1 MNTKSWL
8 LIVSMMLM
16 VACHKGGNAQVA
28 NIPMVKIDTVGTT
41 TGESTL
47 QFPGKVVASQ
57 QVNASFRVA
66 GTLKR
71 VCVEEGS
78 RVKAGQLLA
87 EMDAT
92 DYKVQL
98 EATEAE
104 YAQVKA
110 EAELKVVWYDGGLMP
125 PRPVEQQFRTDFLP
139 KHRWRQQ

>member
-28 NIPMVKIDTVGTT
+28 DIPMVKIDTVGTT

-87 EMDAT
+87 EMDTAILFIRNGRIVNNNH
-92 DYKVQL
+92 K
-98 EATEAE
+98 
-104 YAQVKA
+104 
-110 EAELKVVWYDGGLMP
+110 
-125 PRPVEQQFRTDFLP
+125 PRIAVPVF
-139 KHRWRQQ
+139 